1 MGRGDTM
8 NVREFLDLFPILYA
22 DQPKRTAKDAIK
34 EGDELMF
41 VETEAGPIAVD
52 QNGCVFRRKNDKE

>member
-1 MGRGDTM
+1 M
-8 NVREFLDLFPILYA
+8 
-22 DQPKRTAKDAIK
+22 K

-52 QNGCVFRRKNDKE
+52 QHGCVFRRKKDKE